1 MVRTLAMLP
10 LALLLS
16 LSLFFGLYQMAGLGK
31 AQQREATP
39 TPQFDFLQVRRDT
52 DAQLLERQRPEPPP
66 ETQTEPMPD
75 MPSFETD
82 QPEPVDAPKL
92 ELEMPHIE
100 LGLKLDVKPS
110 LDGLKAPAMPTVD
123 RNATPLVRVPPRYPR
138 RAIRRGVE
146 GAVTVEFTVN
156 PDGTVKPGSIK
167 VIKADPKGV
176 FEKAVKRSILR
187 WRFKSRTQGGQPV
200 SFRAQQTLEFKL
212 EK

>member
-1 MVRTLAMLP
+1 MIRSLAMLP

-16 LSLFFGLYQMAGLGK
+16 LSLFLGLHQLAGLGK
-31 AQQREATP
+31 VEQRKAEP
-39 TPQFDFLQVRRDT
+39 PMQFDFLQVRRDT
-52 DAQLLERQRPEPPP
+52 DAQLLERSRPEPPP

-82 QPEPVDAPKL
+82 SPEPIDAPQL
-92 ELEMPHIE
+92 EVEMPHIE
-100 LGLKLDVKPS
+100 LGLKLDVKPT
-110 LDGLKAPAMPTVD
+110 LDGMKAPAMPTID
-123 RNATPLVRVPPRYPR
+123 RNAIPLVRVPPRYPR
-138 RAIRRGVE
+138 RAVRRGIE

-167 VIKADPKGV
+167 VVKADPPGV

-187 WRFKSRTQGGQPV
+187 WRFKSRTQHGKAV

>member
-1 MVRTLAMLP
+1 MLRTLAMLP
-10 LALLLS
+10 LALGLS
-16 LSLFFGLYQMAGLGK
+16 LALFLGLYQLAGLGK
-31 AQQREATP
+31 AQQQKASAP
-39 TPQFDFLQVRRDT
+39 TQFDFLQVRRDT
-52 DAQLLERQRPEPPP
+52 DAEVLERTRPEPPP

-82 QPEPVDAPKL
+82 SPEPVDAPKL
-92 ELEMPHIE
+92 EVEMPHIE
-100 LGLKLDVKPS
+100 LGLKLDIKPS
-110 LDGLKAPAMPTVD
+110 LDGLQAPAMPSID
-123 RNATPLVRVPPRYPR
+123 RNAIPLVRVPPRYPR
-138 RAIRRGVE
+138 RAIRRGQE

-167 VIKADPKGV
+167 VIKSDPPGV
-176 FEKAVKRSILR
+176 FDKAVKRSILR

>member
-1 MVRTLAMLP
+1 MLRTLAMAP

-16 LSLFFGLYQMAGLGK
+16 LALFLGLHNLAGLGK
-31 AQQREATP
+31 AQQRTAEP
-39 TPQFDFLQVRRDT
+39 NPQFDFLQVRRDT
-52 DAQLLERQRPEPPP
+52 DAQLLERNQPEPPP

-75 MPSFETD
+75 MPSFEAD
-82 QPEPVDAPKL
+82 SPEPIDAPKL
-92 ELEMPHIE
+92 EVEMPHIE
-100 LGLKLDVKPS
+100 LGLKLDIKPS
-110 LDGLKAPAMPTVD
+110 LDGLQAPAMPSID
-123 RNATPLVRVPPRYPR
+123 RNAVPLVRVPPRYPR
-138 RAIRRGVE
+138 RAVRRGLE

-167 VIKADPKGV
+167 VVKADPPGV

-187 WRFKSRTQGGQPV
+187 WRFKARTQHGKPV